1 MAEFAQRQVK
11 NQPDRQATGLARA
24 LPQSALPGHL
34 NLVPE
39 MPSNQAMQSLLR
51 RVGYGGPSDQETG
64 TEATTEARS
73 TAPAAEP
80 TAAESATT
88 EEAISEET
96 EAATGTPAA
105 AALSWSPVLRH
116 RWDALWF
123 FCGEHPAGFS
133 TRMTL
138 RASGAA
144 NPDRLEWFCREGAD
158 KVYAPGGWRGPE
170 IELYSSAGSRRR
182 DDVAVEVQDG
192 PEDTAPSYTGRLT
205 VRKPHRLIQRD
216 IDDHTSCPGWAGCP
230 AGVTAYWTE
239 ISYRVVDN
247 VGGTIV
253 GATVN
258 ENFPS
263 AKVDDQ
269 PNNWEGPAQFA
280 TTPYWPNTDGTF
292 VDNWYHYGGNPLPD
306 PGGADH
312 GQAVDHMTHEFYVG
326 SQTPGRGCRVQR
338 HTAQR
343 YRGYAD
349 HENVV
354 TPAP

>member
-1 MAEFAQRQVK
+1 MAEFAQRQLK
-11 NQPDRQATGLARA
+11 NQPDHQAIGLARA
-24 LPQSALPGHL
+24 QPQSALPGHL

-51 RVGYGGPSDQETG
+51 GAGHGGPSDQAPE
-64 TEATTEARS
+64 TEATTEAPS

-80 TAAESATT
+80 TAPESAAT
-88 EEAISEET
+88 EEAASEET
-96 EAATGTPAA
+96 EAATGTPPA

-123 FCGEHPAGFS
+123 FCEEHPAGFS

-158 KVYAPGGWRGPE
+158 KVYAPGGWRGSE
-170 IELYSSAGSRRR
+170 IELHSSAGSRRR
-182 DDVAVEVQDG
+182 DDVAIEVRDG
-192 PEDTAPSYTGRLT
+192 PEDTAPSYTGRLS
-205 VRKPHRLIQRD
+205 VLKPHRLIQRG
-216 IDDHTSCPGWAGCP
+216 ISDHATCPPFDPCPGVP
-230 AGVTAYWTE
+230 AYWTE
-239 ISYRVVDN
+239 ISYRVVN
-247 VGGTIV
+247 NLGGTII
-253 GATVN
+253 GATAN
-258 ENFPS
+258 ERFPS
-263 AKVDDQ
+263 GKVNDQ
-269 PNNWEGPAQFA
+269 PNDWGGPATFH
-280 TTPYWPNTDGTF
+280 TRPYWPNTNGTF
-292 VDNWYHYGGNPLPD
+292 VDHWYRYGGNPSPD
-306 PGGADH
+306 PSGPNRA
-312 GQAVDHMTHEFYVG
+312 QAVDHMAHEFYVG

-349 HENVV
+349 HENIV